1 MAFKHFS
8 RVSTRRDVST
18 PRIDE
23 SCAAKTAPAWLTR
36 IAMLLAIIT
45 PCASFAQGY
54 PSKPVRYVVRAP
66 PGGTDDLIARL
77 MQPALSKTLGQS
89 VVVEYKPGAGGLVA
103 WEYLSKLPPD
113 GHSMLLAASGL
124 AAIKTIRK
132 DTTLDPFK
140 DITWVS
146 GVTDFMLVLLAH
158 PSLPAKNVTEL
169 IAFAKKQKGPLSYG
183 SSGIGATPHLN
194 AEYFRAVAKI
204 GLTHVPYKGAG
215 PMYLDLVSGR
225 IEMGT
230 AVLGAALPHIRG
242 GRVRALG
249 VSGAKRSDLVPDVQ
263 TIGEALPGY
272 VYEPFYAMVM
282 AAGTPKEFLNGMADA
297 MAKAMNAPE
306 FRAQFYKLVGSPVL
320 TNRPDEMLA
329 KARKEAELTERIVRT
344 AGITLE

>member
-1 MAFKHFS
+1 MAYRFS
-8 RVSTRRDVST
+8 F
-18 PRIDE
+18 E
-23 SCAAKTAPAWLTR
+23 AASRKAQLAAERSRTHTAGRNWLRR
-36 IAMLLAIIT
+36 IAMLLAIVT
-45 PCASFAQGY
+45 PCAAFAQGY

-89 VVVEYKPGAGGLVA
+89 VVIEYKPGAGGLVA

-124 AAIKTIRK
+124 AAIKTLRK
-132 DTTLDPFK
+132 DATLDPFK

-158 PSLPAKNVTEL
+158 PSLPVKNVTEL
-169 IAFAKKQKGPLSYG
+169 IAFAKKQKSPLSYG

-194 AEYFRAVAKI
+194 VEYFRAMAKI
-204 GLTHVPYKGAG
+204 DLTHVPYKGAG
-215 PMYLDLVSGR
+215 PMYLDLISGR
-225 IEMGT
+225 IEMGA

-242 GRVRALG
+242 GKVRALG
-249 VSGAKRSDLVPDVQ
+249 ISGTKRSDLVPDVQ

-306 FRAQFYKLVGSPVL
+306 FRAQFYKLIASNVL

-344 AGITLE
+344 AGIKLD

>member
-1 MAFKHFS
+1 MAFHLLPCAPSLENARK
-8 RVSTRRDVST
+8 STRSSSDRNRAYPD
-18 PRIDE
+18 
-23 SCAAKTAPAWLTR
+23 WLTK
-36 IAMLLAIIT
+36 IAMLLAVVT

-54 PSKPVRYVVRAP
+54 PSKPVRYIVRAP

-89 VVVEYKPGAGGLVA
+89 VVIEYRPGAGGLVA

-132 DTTLDPFK
+132 DATLDPFK

-146 GVTDFMLVLLAH
+146 GVTDFMLVMLAH
-158 PSLPAKNVTEL
+158 PSLPVKNVTEL
-169 IAFAKKQKGPLSYG
+169 IAFAKKQKSPLSYG

-215 PMYLDLVSGR
+215 PMYLDLISGR

-242 GRVRALG
+242 GKVRALG

-282 AAGTPKEFLNGMADA
+282 AAGTPKELLNGMADA
-297 MAKAMNAPE
+297 MAKAMNTPE
-306 FRAQFYKLVGSPVL
+306 FRAQFYKLVASQVL